1 MKEVSA
7 QAVPSYLREINERRV
22 LDALRENGTAH
33 AAEVARFTG
42 LSRPTAAQVLRSL
55 IEVGLVQEQF
65 PTEGDPRRAR
75 AMYAAVVD
83 IGAVLAI
90 DIGARFIRAAVGD
103 LNGTILATVSRPM
116 TSVNLASVL
125 QEMHKA
131 VHEALQSAGF
141 TLEQVLAIVVGS
153 PGVVDPTNGQIAIA
167 GTISDL
173 DGIPLGEVLAKEFNN
188 TPIIENDVNLVT
200 IAEQTYGSGK
210 GVANFVVLSV
220 GSGIGAG
227 LTLNGSLHRGH
238 RGAAGEI
245 FYVPFGDPF
254 NSVRRSTDPSGG
266 QIEALAEELAA
277 EYPETRLTKPYTSIS
292 IFDAAR
298 YKDPLAVA
306 VVTNVAERIAMYI
319 ATITAVVDVELVVLS
334 GGVGRQADVLLAE
347 IQAFVARI
355 VPFAPR
361 IEVSNLGDN
370 AVLLGGIALCTS
382 VAQDAV
388 FAQRSN
394 AYQAAREVGELVR

>member
-1 MKEVSA
+1 
-7 QAVPSYLREINERRV
+7 
-22 LDALRENGTAH
+22 
-33 AAEVARFTG
+33 
-42 LSRPTAAQVLRSL
+42 
-55 IEVGLVQEQF
+55 
-65 PTEGDPRRAR
+65 
-75 AMYAAVVD
+75 
-83 IGAVLAI
+83 
-90 DIGARFIRAAVGD
+90 
-103 LNGTILATVSRPM
+103 
-116 TSVNLASVL
+116 
-125 QEMHKA
+125 
-131 VHEALQSAGF
+131 
-141 TLEQVLAIVVGS
+141 
-153 PGVVDPTNGQIAIA
+153 
-167 GTISDL
+167 
-173 DGIPLGEVLAKEFNN
+173 
-188 TPIIENDVNLVT
+188 
-200 IAEQTYGSGK
+200 
-210 GVANFVVLSV
+210 
-220 GSGIGAG
+220 
-227 LTLNGSLHRGH
+227 
-238 RGAAGEI
+238 
-245 FYVPFGDPF
+245 
-254 NSVRRSTDPSGG
+254 
-266 QIEALAEELAA
+266 LAA